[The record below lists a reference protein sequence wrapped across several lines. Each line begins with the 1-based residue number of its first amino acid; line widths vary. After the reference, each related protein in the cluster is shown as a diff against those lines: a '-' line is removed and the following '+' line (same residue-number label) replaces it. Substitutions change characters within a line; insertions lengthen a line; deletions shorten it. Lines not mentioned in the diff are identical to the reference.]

1 MHQLNGVT
9 FTGSLSLLNTG
20 SQQSECILSDS
31 KLSEV
36 TERELRSCFYSR
48 TNVRENGK
56 FNKGKMIKPAASVS

>member
-9 FTGSLSLLNTG
+9 FTGSLSLFNAG
-20 SQQSECILSDS
+20 SQQSKCILSDS

-36 TERELRSCFYSR
+36 IERELRSYFYSR

-56 FNKGKMIKPAASVS
+56 FNKGKMIKPAASGS